1 MPTSNMQLFINW
13 TKHWRRSHSLDPR
26 RSMYSG
32 ITADVSTVKPHR
44 VVSACPLTIV
54 FGPVREA
61 GPPSLSAF
69 M

>member
-1 MPTSNMQLFINW
+1 MPGSL
-13 TKHWRRSHSLDPR
+13 HSTDTP
-26 RSMYSG
+26 G
-32 ITADVSTVKPHR
+32 VITVKPHR
-44 VVSACPLTIV
+44 VVSACTMTIV